1 MIIAVTGHRPD
12 SLKWGYDLR
21 SEKWQ
26 YLYDILFKYLVVNK
40 TTHCITGMALG
51 VDTVFA
57 FAALNYKKQFQN
69 DNIMVECAIPCKQ
82 QEKLWSEKDQKHYNY
97 ILEHADKVTYV
108 TNGLYKPSVMQKRNI
123 YMVDKCDRLMAVWNG
138 KKSGGTYNCIEYAKS
153 VNKFIWRIDPSSI

>member
-1 MIIAVTGHRPD
+1 MHSKKYAYFVLLDGAPGLMLLY
-12 SLKWGYDLR
+12 SLLMPKMQHVLVL
-21 SEKWQ
+21 
-26 YLYDILFKYLVVNK
+26 YLC
-40 TTHCITGMALG
+40 HH
-51 VDTVFA
+51 
-57 FAALNYKKQFQN
+57 
-69 DNIMVECAIPCKQ
+69 E
-82 QEKLWSEKDQKHYNY
+82 KHYNY